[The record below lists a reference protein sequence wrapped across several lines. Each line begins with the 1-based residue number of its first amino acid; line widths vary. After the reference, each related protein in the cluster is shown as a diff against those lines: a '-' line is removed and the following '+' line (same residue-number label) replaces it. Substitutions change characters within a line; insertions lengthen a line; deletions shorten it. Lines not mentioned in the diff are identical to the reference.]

1 MAMFSPAANEFDG
14 TAGML
19 HQEEVD
25 NDIEAEGEA
34 IDAEALLFDCE
45 QDGTGTGTGTSTAH
59 LMAHLKEATKG
70 VVGEKTLKGYDQ

>member
-1 MAMFSPAANEFDG
+1 MAAFSPAANEFG
-14 TAGML
+14 STAGML

-34 IDAEALLFDCE
+34 IDAEALLFDSE
-45 QDGTGTGTGTSTAH
+45 RDGTGAGTSTAR

>member
-1 MAMFSPAANEFDG
+1 MAMFSAANGFDSNPE
-14 TAGML
+14 AL

-34 IDAEALLFDCE
+34 IDAEALLFDSE
-45 QDGTGTGTGTSTAH
+45 RDGSGTGTSTAR
-59 LMAHLKEATKG
+59 LMANLKEATKG